1 MRKEIYKSDLLNADL
16 GYVEL
21 VDPKAYGFECF
32 NENEESRIMLTT
44 KIAAISAGKEEASNP
59 EKRYK
64 ALMKEGVGETPSRPF
79 EFIPC
84 VFKVG
89 LSSRTIAGK
98 ENIRLLAKLKNGN
111 ESIIVSGLELLK
123 FTKHG
128 FIDGE
133 YFYTNARN
141 VLKFMRKED
150 NTPDY
155 QALPYYKDD
164 EELKEIINK
173 KFKVFKLRVP
183 MFVFNHLVTHT
194 QVSKV
199 TKSDRVSGF
208 KSNILW
214 LPEDFHTRVLE
225 AKKEELL
232 SIVSYEGLVE
242 LLQSKD
248 AEIISELFTDKLTQT
263 QVREILKLLKYPKEI
278 YQRAVMEM
286 RYKDFALC
294 GWMVEDSLINLLRER
309 GAMEDKNWV
318 QKETKQVALV
328 LKELIDLDLN

>member
-84 VFKVG
+84 VFKIIKMPKTQEPDI
-89 LSSRTIAGK
+89 LFSTA
-98 ENIRLLAKLKNGN
+98 
-111 ESIIVSGLELLK
+111 ESGIILPMDKAMK

-128 FIDGE
+128 FLEDG

-141 VLKFMRKED
+141 VLKFNKEAD
-150 NTPDY
+150 NTPNY